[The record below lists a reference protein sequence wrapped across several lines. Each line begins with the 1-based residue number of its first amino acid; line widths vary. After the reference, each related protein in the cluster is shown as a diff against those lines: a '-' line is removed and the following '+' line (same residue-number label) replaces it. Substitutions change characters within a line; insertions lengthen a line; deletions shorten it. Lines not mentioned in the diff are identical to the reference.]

1 MAGGWVCHCLPGAAR
16 RGPEV
21 LESTG
26 SPSAPSNER
35 AMPVWLREYI
45 WRQSAAAVYLS
56 LPLSGVRATAAN
68 IFCTDQYLK
77 VSIPPFLFEA
87 ILYAPID
94 DTNSTAKI
102 GNGIIFFTLYKKEV
116 AMWDSLTLE
125 NASKEKLQYLR
136 ENAVLKAHENA
147 KEETD
152 AKKVTKQKHK
162 KHALEATMKL
172 EEAERRRIEDLKQK
186 ERRKVTEELQLW
198 KKQQKDAEKQNRVQK
213 EGELH
218 QVEQLKEE
226 EKGKMDKTRI
236 PNEGTSKTRLKP
248 TKGHGS
254 CSMFSENLKEEQLP
268 APRSAATI
276 KINFTSRVFPTAL
289 RESHVAEEEE
299 WLRKQAEARR
309 TVSADLSELD
319 DLKEEEKN
327 ADWLK
332 DKGNKMFA
340 TGNYL
345 AAVNAYNFAV
355 RLNNK
360 LPLLYLNRAA
370 CHLKLSNLHKAIE
383 DSSKALELLTPPV
396 PDNENA
402 RVKAYVRRG
411 TAFCQLEL
419 YTEGLQ
425 DYEAALKIDP
435 KNKTIEKDAE
445 KIRHLVQGT
454 MQDS

>member
-1 MAGGWVCHCLPGAAR
+1 
-16 RGPEV
+16 
-21 LESTG
+21 
-26 SPSAPSNER
+26 
-35 AMPVWLREYI
+35 MPVWLREYS
-45 WRQSAAAVYLS
+45 WRQSGSAVYLS
-56 LPLSGVRATAAN
+56 LPLRGVRVTPAN
-68 IFCTDQYLK
+68 IFCTDRYLK

-94 DTNSTAKI
+94 DTSSTAKI

-116 AMWDSLTLE
+116 AMWDSLTLP
-125 NASKEKLQYLR
+125 NANKEKLQYLR
-136 ENAVLKAHENA
+136 ENAVLKAHEKA
-147 KEETD
+147 KEEAE
-152 AKKVTKQKHK
+152 AKKVTKQEHK

-172 EEAERRRIEDLKQK
+172 EEAERKRIEDLKEK
-186 ERRKVTEELQLW
+186 ERQKVTKELELW
-198 KKQQKDAEKQNRVQK
+198 KKQQKDAEKQKRVQK
-213 EGELH
+213 EGELY
-218 QVEQLKEE
+218 QVEQLKEKKK
-226 EKGKMDKTRI
+226 EKINKTRI

-248 TKGHGS
+248 TKGCYGS
-254 CSMFSENLKEEQLP
+254 YSMFSENLKEEQLP

-276 KINFTSRVFPTAL
+276 RINFTSRVFPTAL
-289 RESHVAEEEE
+289 RESCVAEEEE

-309 TVSADLSELD
+309 AISADLSELE

-327 ADWLK
+327 PDWLK
-332 DKGNKMFA
+332 NKGNKMFA

-345 AAVNAYNFAV
+345 AAVNAYNLAV

-370 CHLKLSNLHKAIE
+370 CHLKLRNLHKAIE

-445 KIRHLVQGT
+445 KIRHLIQGT
-454 MQDS
+454 TQDS

>member
-1 MAGGWVCHCLPGAAR
+1 
-16 RGPEV
+16 
-21 LESTG
+21 
-26 SPSAPSNER
+26 
-35 AMPVWLREYI
+35 MPVWLRGHS
-45 WRQSAAAVYLS
+45 WRQSGSAVFLS
-56 LPLSGVRATAAN
+56 LPVPGVRVTAAN
-68 IFCTDQYLK
+68 IFCTERYLK
-77 VSIPPFLFEA
+77 VSVPPFLFEA

-102 GNGIIFFTLYKKEV
+102 GNGIVFFTLYKKEV
-116 AMWDSLTLE
+116 GMWESLTLE

-136 ENAVLKAHENA
+136 ENAVLKAHEKA
-147 KEETD
+147 KEETE
-152 AKKVTKQKHK
+152 AKKVTKREHQKY
-162 KHALEATMKL
+162 ALEATMKL
-172 EEAERRRIEDLKQK
+172 EEAERKRIEELKEQ
-186 ERRKVTEELQLW
+186 EQQKVTKELELW
-198 KKQQKDAEKQNRVQK
+198 KDQLKDVENQKKVQK
-213 EGELH
+213 EGRLH
-218 QVEQLKEE
+218 EEVEQLKEKKKEKINKTSVPSE
-226 EKGKMDKTRI
+226 ETLK
-236 PNEGTSKTRLKP
+236 SRLKP
-248 TKGHGS
+248 TKGRGS

-268 APRSAATI
+268 APRSSGTI

-289 RESHVAEEEE
+289 RESRVAEEEE
-299 WLRKQAEARR
+299 WLHKQAEARR
-309 TVSADLSELD
+309 IISADLSELN

-327 ADWLK
+327 PDWLK

-345 AAVNAYNFAV
+345 AAVNAYNLAV

-370 CHLKLSNLHKAIE
+370 CHLKLRNLHKAIE

-419 YTEGLQ
+419 YAEGLQ

-445 KIRHLVQGT
+445 KIRHVIQGT
-454 MQDS
+454 MQNS

>member
-1 MAGGWVCHCLPGAAR
+1 
-16 RGPEV
+16 
-21 LESTG
+21 
-26 SPSAPSNER
+26 
-35 AMPVWLREYI
+35 MPVWLREHL
-45 WRQSAAAVYLS
+45 WRQTASAVYLS
-56 LPLSGVRATAAN
+56 LPVRGLRVTPAN
-68 IFCTDQYLK
+68 IFCTDRYLK

-102 GNGIIFFTLYKKEV
+102 GNGIIFFTLYKKEA
-116 AMWDSLTLE
+116 AMWDSLTLA
-125 NASKEKLQYLR
+125 NANKEKLQYLR
-136 ENAVLKAHENA
+136 ENAVLKAHEKA
-147 KEETD
+147 KEETE
-152 AKKVTKQKHK
+152 AKKVTKQEHK
-162 KHALEATMKL
+162 KYALEATMKL
-172 EEAERRRIEDLKQK
+172 EEAERKRIEDLKEK
-186 ERRKVTEELQLW
+186 ERQKVTKELELW
-198 KKQQKDAEKQNRVQK
+198 KEQQDAAEKQKRVQK

-218 QVEQLKEE
+218 QEVEQLKEKKK
-226 EKGKMDKTRI
+226 EKNNKTSI
-236 PNEGTSKTRLKP
+236 SYEGTSETRIKA
-248 TKGHGS
+248 TKGRGS
-254 CSMFSENLKEEQLP
+254 YSMFSENLKEEQLP

-289 RESHVAEEEE
+289 RESRVAEEEE
-299 WLRKQAEARR
+299 WLRKQAEAQR
-309 TVSADLSELD
+309 TVSADLSELE

-327 ADWLK
+327 PDWLK

-345 AAVNAYNFAV
+345 AAVNAYNLAV

-370 CHLKLSNLHKAIE
+370 CHLKLRNLHKAIE

-435 KNKTIEKDAE
+435 QNKNIEKDAE
-445 KIRHLVQGT
+445 KIRHLIQGT
-454 MQDS
+454 TQ

>member
-1 MAGGWVCHCLPGAAR
+1 
-16 RGPEV
+16 
-21 LESTG
+21 
-26 SPSAPSNER
+26 
-35 AMPVWLREYI
+35 MPVWLREDR
-45 WRQSAAAVYLS
+45 WRQTASAVYLS
-56 LPLSGVRATAAN
+56 LPVRGLRVTPAN
-68 IFCTDQYLK
+68 IFCTDRYLK

-102 GNGIIFFTLYKKEV
+102 GNGIIFFTLYKKEA
-116 AMWDSLTLE
+116 AMWDSLTLA
-125 NASKEKLQYLR
+125 NANKEKLQYLR
-136 ENAVLKAHENA
+136 ENAVLKAHEKA
-147 KEETD
+147 KEETE
-152 AKKVTKQKHK
+152 AKKVTKQEHK
-162 KHALEATMKL
+162 KYALEATMKL
-172 EEAERRRIEDLKQK
+172 EEEERKRIEDLKEK
-186 ERRKVTEELQLW
+186 ERQKVTKELELW
-198 KKQQKDAEKQNRVQK
+198 KKQQEDAEKQKRVQK
-213 EGELH
+213 EGELL
-218 QVEQLKEE
+218 QEVQQLKEKKKE
-226 EKGKMDKTRI
+226 KMDKTRI
-236 PNEGTSKTRLKP
+236 PNEGTSKTRIKA
-248 TKGHGS
+248 TKGCCGS
-254 CSMFSENLKEEQLP
+254 YSMFSENLKEEQLP

-289 RESHVAEEEE
+289 RESRVAEEEE

-309 TVSADLSELD
+309 TVSADLSELE

-327 ADWLK
+327 PDWLK

-345 AAVNAYNFAV
+345 AAVNAYNLAV

-370 CHLKLSNLHKAIE
+370 CHLKLRNLHKAIE

-396 PDNENA
+396 PDNESA

-435 KNKTIEKDAE
+435 KNKNIEKDAE
-445 KIRHLVQGT
+445 QIRHLIQGT
-454 MQDS
+454 MQVS

>member
-1 MAGGWVCHCLPGAAR
+1 
-16 RGPEV
+16 
-21 LESTG
+21 
-26 SPSAPSNER
+26 
-35 AMPVWLREYI
+35 
-45 WRQSAAAVYLS
+45 S
-56 LPLSGVRATAAN
+56 LPLRGVRVTPAN

-116 AMWDSLTLE
+116 AVWESLTLA
-125 NASKEKLQYLR
+125 NANKEKLQSLR
-136 ENAVLKAHENA
+136 ENAVLKAHEKA
-147 KEETD
+147 KEETE
-152 AKKVTKQKHK
+152 AKKVTKQEHK
-162 KHALEATMKL
+162 KYALEATMKL
-172 EEAERRRIEDLKQK
+172 EEAERKRIEDLKEK
-186 ERRKVTEELQLW
+186 ERQKVTKELELW
-198 KKQQKDAEKQNRVQK
+198 RKQQKDAEKQKRVQK

-218 QVEQLKEE
+218 EKVEQLKENKK
-226 EKGKMDKTRI
+226 EKMNKTRT

-248 TKGHGS
+248 IKGHGS
-254 CSMFSENLKEEQLP
+254 YGMFSENLKEEQLP

-289 RESHVAEEEE
+289 RESRIAEEEE

-309 TVSADLSELD
+309 TISADLSELE
-319 DLKEEEKN
+319 DLKEDEKN
-327 ADWLK
+327 PDWLK

-345 AAVNAYNFAV
+345 AAVNAYNLAV

-370 CHLKLSNLHKAIE
+370 CHLKLRNLHKAIE
-383 DSSKALELLTPPV
+383 DSSKALELLTPLV

-435 KNKTIEKDAE
+435 KNRTIEEDAE
-445 KIRHLVQGT
+445 KIRHLIQGT

>member
-1 MAGGWVCHCLPGAAR
+1 
-16 RGPEV
+16 
-21 LESTG
+21 
-26 SPSAPSNER
+26 
-35 AMPVWLREYI
+35 MPVWLREHR
-45 WRQSAAAVYLS
+45 WRQTAAAVYLS
-56 LPLSGVRATAAN
+56 LPLRGARATAAN

-125 NASKEKLQYLR
+125 NANKEKLQYLR
-136 ENAVLKAHENA
+136 ENAVLKAHEKA
-147 KEETD
+147 KEETE
-152 AKKVTKQKHK
+152 AKKVTKQEHK
-162 KHALEATMKL
+162 KYALEATMKL
-172 EEAERRRIEDLKQK
+172 EEAERKRIEDLKEK
-186 ERRKVTEELQLW
+186 ERQKVTKELELW
-198 KKQQKDAEKQNRVQK
+198 KRQQKDAEKQKRVQK

-218 QVEQLKEE
+218 QEVEQLKEK
-226 EKGKMDKTRI
+226 EKEKMDKARI
-236 PNEGTSKTRLKP
+236 PNEGTSKSRLKP
-248 TKGHGS
+248 TRGHGS
-254 CSMFSENLKEEQLP
+254 HSIFSENLKEEQLP

-289 RESHVAEEEE
+289 RESRVAEEEE
-299 WLRKQAEARR
+299 WLRKQAEAQR

-327 ADWLK
+327 PDWLK
-332 DKGNKMFA
+332 DKGKKMFA
-340 TGNYL
+340 MGNYL
-345 AAVNAYNFAV
+345 AAVNAYNLAV

-370 CHLKLSNLHKAIE
+370 CHLKLRNLHKAIE

-396 PDNENA
+396 PDNVNA

-435 KNKTIEKDAE
+435 KNKSIEKDAE
-445 KIRHLVQGT
+445 KIRHLIQGT

>member
-1 MAGGWVCHCLPGAAR
+1 M
-16 RGPEV
+16 E
-21 LESTG
+21 T
-26 SPSAPSNER
+26 R
-35 AMPVWLREYI
+35 AVPYI
-45 WRQSAAAVYLS
+45 R
-56 LPLSGVRATAAN
+56 
-68 IFCTDQYLK
+68 CTL

-102 GNGIIFFTLYKKEV
+102 GNGIIFFTLYKKEM
-116 AMWDSLTLE
+116 AMWDSLTLA
-125 NASKEKLQYLR
+125 NANKEKLQHLR
-136 ENAVLKAHENA
+136 ENAVLKAHEKA
-147 KEETD
+147 KEETE
-152 AKKVTKQKHK
+152 AKKVTKQEHK
-162 KHALEATMKL
+162 KYALEATMKL
-172 EEAERRRIEDLKQK
+172 EEAERKRIEDLKEK
-186 ERRKVTEELQLW
+186 ERQKVTKELELW
-198 KKQQKDAEKQNRVQK
+198 KKEQKDAEKQKRIQK

-218 QVEQLKEE
+218 QQVEQLKEKKKE
-226 EKGKMDKTRI
+226 EINKTRI

-254 CSMFSENLKEEQLP
+254 YSMFSENLNEEQLP

-289 RESHVAEEEE
+289 RESRIAEEEE
-299 WLRKQAEARR
+299 VVYLQWLRKQAEARR
-309 TVSADLSELD
+309 TVSADLSELE

-327 ADWLK
+327 PDWLK

-340 TGNYL
+340 MGNYL
-345 AAVNAYNFAV
+345 AAVNAYNLAV

-370 CHLKLSNLHKAIE
+370 CHLKLRNLHKAIE

-445 KIRHLVQGT
+445 KIRHLIQGT
-454 MQDS
+454 MQDY

>member
-1 MAGGWVCHCLPGAAR
+1 MPLWLQEYSWR
-16 RGPEV
+16 Q
-21 LESTG
+21 TG
-26 SPSAPSNER
+26 S
-35 AMPVWLREYI
+35 
-45 WRQSAAAVYLS
+45 AVYLS
-56 LPLSGVRATAAN
+56 LPLRGLRVSPAN

-77 VSIPPFLFEA
+77 VSVPPFLFEA
-87 ILYAPID
+87 FLYAPID

-102 GNGIIFFTLYKKEV
+102 GNENIFFTLYKKEV
-116 AMWDSLTLE
+116 AIWDSLTLA

-136 ENAVLKAHENA
+136 QDAVLKAHKKA
-147 KEETD
+147 KEETE
-152 AKKVTKQKHK
+152 AKKVKKQEHK
-162 KHALEATMKL
+162 RYALEATMKL
-172 EEAERRRIEDLKQK
+172 EEAERTRIEDLKEK
-186 ERRKVTEELQLW
+186 ERQEVTKELELW
-198 KKQQKDAEKQNRVQK
+198 KKQQKEAEHQNRVQK

-218 QVEQLKEE
+218 QEVQQFNEK
-226 EKGKMDKTRI
+226 EKGKINKSRV

-248 TKGHGS
+248 TKGCRGS

-268 APRSAATI
+268 APRCAATI
-276 KINFTSRVFPTAL
+276 KINFTSRVFPTPL
-289 RESHVAEEEE
+289 RESRVAEEEE
-299 WLRKQAEARR
+299 WLHKQAEARR
-309 TVSADLSELD
+309 IVNADLSELEG
-319 DLKEEEKN
+319 LKEEEKN
-327 ADWLK
+327 PDWLK

-345 AAVNAYNFAV
+345 AAVNAYNLAI

-370 CHLKLSNLHKAIE
+370 CHLKLRNLHKAIK

-396 PDNENA
+396 PDNNSA

-435 KNKTIEKDAE
+435 KNEAIEKDAE
-445 KIRHLVQGT
+445 KIRHLIQGT

>member
-1 MAGGWVCHCLPGAAR
+1 
-16 RGPEV
+16 
-21 LESTG
+21 
-26 SPSAPSNER
+26 
-35 AMPVWLREYI
+35 MPVWLREYS
-45 WRQSAAAVYLS
+45 WRQTGSAVYLS
-56 LPLSGVRATAAN
+56 LPLRGVRVTPAN
-68 IFCTDQYLK
+68 IFCTEQYLK

-116 AMWDSLTLE
+116 AMWDSLTLA
-125 NASKEKLQYLR
+125 NANKETLQYLR
-136 ENAVLKAHENA
+136 ENAVRKAHEKA
-147 KEETD
+147 KEETE
-152 AKKVTKQKHK
+152 AKNVTKQEHRKY
-162 KHALEATMKL
+162 ALEATMKL
-172 EEAERRRIEDLKQK
+172 EEAERKRIEDLKEK
-186 ERRKVTEELQLW
+186 ERQKVTKELDLW
-198 KKQQKDAEKQNRVQK
+198 QKQQRDAEKQKKVQK

-218 QVEQLKEE
+218 REVEQLE
-226 EKGKMDKTRI
+226 EKKKEKMNKTRI
-236 PNEGTSKTRLKP
+236 PDEGTSKTSLKP
-248 TKGHGS
+248 TKGCHGS
-254 CSMFSENLKEEQLP
+254 YSMFSENLKEEQLP

-289 RESHVAEEEE
+289 RESRVAEEEE

-309 TVSADLSELD
+309 TVNADLSELE

-327 ADWLK
+327 PDWLK

-340 TGNYL
+340 MGDYL
-345 AAVNAYNFAV
+345 AAVNAYNLAV

-370 CHLKLSNLHKAIE
+370 CHLKLRNLHKAIE

-445 KIRHLVQGT
+445 KIRHLIQGT
-454 MQDS
+454 TQDS

>member
-1 MAGGWVCHCLPGAAR
+1 
-16 RGPEV
+16 
-21 LESTG
+21 
-26 SPSAPSNER
+26 
-35 AMPVWLREYI
+35 MPVWLREYS
-45 WRQSAAAVYLS
+45 WRQTGSAVYLS
-56 LPLSGVRATAAN
+56 LPLRGLRVTPAN

-116 AMWDSLTLE
+116 AMWESLTLA
-125 NASKEKLQYLR
+125 NANKEKLQSLR
-136 ENAVLKAHENA
+136 ENAVLKAHEKA
-147 KEETD
+147 KEETE
-152 AKKVTKQKHK
+152 AKKVTKQEHK
-162 KHALEATMKL
+162 KYALEATMKL
-172 EEAERRRIEDLKQK
+172 EEAERKRIEDLKEK
-186 ERRKVTEELQLW
+186 ERQKVTKELELW
-198 KKQQKDAEKQNRVQK
+198 RKQQKDAEKQKRIQK

-218 QVEQLKEE
+218 EKVEQLKENKK
-226 EKGKMDKTRI
+226 EKINKTSI
-236 PNEGTSKTRLKP
+236 PDEGTSKTRLKA

-254 CSMFSENLKEEQLP
+254 YGMFSENLKEEQLP

-289 RESHVAEEEE
+289 RESRIAEEEE

-309 TVSADLSELD
+309 TISADLSELE
-319 DLKEEEKN
+319 DLKEDEKN
-327 ADWLK
+327 PDWLK

-345 AAVNAYNFAV
+345 AAVNAYNLAV

-370 CHLKLSNLHKAIE
+370 CHLKLRNLHKAIE
-383 DSSKALELLTPPV
+383 DSSKALELLTPLV

-435 KNKTIEKDAE
+435 KNRTIEKDAE
-445 KIRHLVQGT
+445 KIRHLIQGT
-454 MQDS
+454 TQDS